1 MTPRNRVITTLLI
14 LGSTGALAQNP
25 VPDTPAAREA
35 RDTAPQLYAYTQ
47 TVLFGDLWKRP
58 ELSPRDRSLVTMS
71 VLIAN
76 GQGAQLT
83 SHINLALEN
92 GVKPREISA
101 LITHLAFYTGWP
113 NAMSA
118 VGVAKAVFAQ
128 RGIDSRELEAPS
140 RELLPLDRAV
150 ESKRAAEIASKVRP
164 TAPALAHYTD
174 DVLYAEL
181 WRQPD
186 LTLRDRS
193 LVTLAAL
200 IARGD
205 LESLTSQLELA
216 RVHGLTKVQVA
227 EAATHI
233 AFYGGW
239 PRAMAALPA
248 IRIAYEDRN

>member
-1 MTPRNRVITTLLI
+1 MTPRTLTFTLFLV
-14 LGSTGALAQNP
+14 LGSTVALAQNP

-35 RDTAPQLYAYTQ
+35 RETAPQLYAYTQ

-92 GVKPREISA
+92 GVKPKEISGQ
-101 LITHLAFYTGWP
+101 ITHLAFYTGWP
-113 NAMSA
+113 SATSA

-128 RGIDSRELEAPS
+128 RGIDAKELKA
-140 RELLPLDRAV
+140 LP
-150 ESKRAAEIASKVRP
+150 E
-164 TAPALAHYTD
+164 
-174 DVLYAEL
+174 DVLYADL
-181 WRQPD
+181 WKQAD

-193 LVTLAAL
+193 LITVAAL
-200 IARGD
+200 IARGQ
-205 LESLTSQLELA
+205 LEALNSQLELA
-216 RVHGLTKVQVA
+216 RVHGLTKVQIA

-233 AFYGGW
+233 AFYAGW
-239 PRAMAALPA
+239 PRAMSALPA
-248 IRIAYEDRN
+248 IRTAFEDRK